1 MSAVR
6 LANEK
11 LKPQQEQEP
20 EHQLVKRAQEEL
32 EASQWICMNQ
42 IEMERWVISTALKH
56 SDLLDVC
63 HMTVLFWVCAFD
75 WSVILVHF
83 ARFNIT
89 M

>member
-20 EHQLVKRAQEEL
+20 EHQLVKQAQEEL

-42 IEMERWVISTALKH
+42 IEMERWVI
-56 SDLLDVC
+56 
-63 HMTVLFWVCAFD
+63 
-75 WSVILVHF
+75 
-83 ARFNIT
+83 
-89 M
+89 